1 MKENSEK
8 TKQQMNNLAALIGI
22 DKSSEDSKEDDG
34 FKLNLFPDIPSSS
47 GIGGSDIRGIDN
59 VINID
64 ATDIM
69 IENKK
74 ALAKKFDDFNVDNIA
89 GGGGDDDG

>member
-1 MKENSEK
+1 
-8 TKQQMNNLAALIGI
+8 MNNLAALIGI
-22 DKSSEDSKEDDG
+22 DKSGDDSKEDYG
-34 FKLNLFPDIPSSS
+34 FKLNLFPDIPAS
-47 GIGGSDIRGIDN
+47 GIGSSDVRGIDN

-74 ALAKKFDDFNVDNIA
+74 ALNKKFDDFNLDGI
-89 GGGGDDDG
+89 GGNSENDG